1 MNILMIN
8 GSPRRGKANSRVI
21 LDEIRKR
28 LGEGHAYRMIEPMVT
43 TTATKADFEVDLIII
58 AFPLYIDCLHS
69 QLLRW
74 LISAEQLLAGTQGPT
89 ATRRPAM
96 IAIANNGFYE
106 GVQNRGALDIL
117 VNFCARTGIE
127 WRGGAGIGSGEMML
141 HLRDAPD
148 TMFIKLPVSRLLD
161 DMASLAAAVES
172 ETPAREPPPHRFAT
186 HNFPWLVYK
195 FMGHAGWKKQGR
207 DNGLKARA
215 LFAQPFEEG

>member
-28 LGEGHAYRMIEPMVT
+28 LGEGHSYRMIEPMVT

-74 LISAEQLLAGTQGPT
+74 LISAEQLLAGERGKT
-89 ATRRPAM
+89 ATLRPAM